1 MNWERIRDNAMRPE
15 KDNSSIIV
23 SSCQNL
29 NFYTQVNLKDYEKII
44 AMRYIENEMLQP
56 DFLKSKEYVQI
67 RD

>member
-1 MNWERIRDNAMRPE
+1 MNWERFRDNAMRPE

-44 AMRYIENEMLQP
+44 AMRYIENEMLKP
-56 DFLKSKEYVQI
+56 DFLQSKEYVQI